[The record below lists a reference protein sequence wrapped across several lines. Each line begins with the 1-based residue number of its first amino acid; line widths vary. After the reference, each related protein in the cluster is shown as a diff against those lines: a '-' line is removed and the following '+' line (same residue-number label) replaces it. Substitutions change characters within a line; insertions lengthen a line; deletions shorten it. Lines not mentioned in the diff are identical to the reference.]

1 MNFVVVVCY
10 TKHIPQQGHIMKNRS
25 EFTANISMQRQ
36 HVIHAW
42 AKPSIQPRRLRSMV
56 KRATM
61 SLAGAVAIVAT
72 AFGPFLYHIWS
83 I

>member
-1 MNFVVVVCY
+1 
-10 TKHIPQQGHIMKNRS
+10 MKNRS

-36 HVIHAW
+36 HAIHTW
-42 AKPSIQPRRLRSMV
+42 AKPSTQPRRLYSMV

-61 SLAGAVAIVAT
+61 SLVVAVAFVAT

>member
-1 MNFVVVVCY
+1 MVAVCY
-10 TKHIPQQGHIMKNRS
+10 TKHIPQQGHTMKNRS
-25 EFTANISMQRQ
+25 EFTANISMQRE
-36 HVIHAW
+36 HAMPW

>member
-36 HVIHAW
+36 HANHAW
-42 AKPSIQPRRLRSMV
+42 VKPSTQPRRLRSMV
-56 KRATM
+56 ARATM
-61 SLAGAVAIVAT
+61 SLAVAVAFVAT
-72 AFGPFLYHIWS
+72 AFGPFLYYIWR

>member
-1 MNFVVVVCY
+1 MNFTVVVCY
-10 TKHIPQQGHIMKNRS
+10 TKHIPQQGHTMKNRS

-36 HVIHAW
+36 HANHAW
-42 AKPSIQPRRLRSMV
+42 TKPSTQPRLRSMV
-56 KRATM
+56 KRGTM

-72 AFGPFLYHIWS
+72 AFGPFLYYIWS

>member
-1 MNFVVVVCY
+1 MNFVVAVCY

-36 HVIHAW
+36 HAIHTW
-42 AKPSIQPRRLRSMV
+42 AKPSTQPRRLRNMAE
-56 KRATM
+56 RATM

>member
-1 MNFVVVVCY
+1 MAVVCY

-36 HVIHAW
+36 HAIHSW
-42 AKPSIQPRRLRSMV
+42 TKPSTSNRLRNMAG
-56 KRATM
+56 RATLDM
-61 SLAGAVAIVAT
+61 AKAIAFVAT
-72 AFGPFLYHIWS
+72 AFGPFLYYIWS

>member
-1 MNFVVVVCY
+1 
-10 TKHIPQQGHIMKNRS
+10 MKNRS

-36 HVIHAW
+36 HANHTW
-42 AKPSIQPRRLRSMV
+42 AKPSTQPRRLHNTV

-61 SLAGAVAIVAT
+61 SLAGAVAFVAT
-72 AFGPFLYHIWS
+72 AFGPFLYYIWS